1 MTDLAL
7 KEEGIDLRKA
17 ELERFM
23 GIQETFCETEKTP
36 DGLITMLNDEEIPIH
51 PESYPIKLVQP
62 GSIKKDAKYK
72 NEKGKLFVE
81 GMDEGFDELTL
92 IPITVYSRGRTMYEG
107 AYKEGV
113 KSARAC
119 FSYNGL
125 TPSKYV
131 VGPPSDQ
138 CAELKMRK
146 DGTPFLDP
154 VCRMAKWGENKVKPL
169 CGDYVMVAFLA
180 VELNCTPVH
189 IQFQG
194 TGMTAFKQ
202 FQEMYTKKK
211 NAVRIRKQ
219 SIYDYA
225 VKASASDEGTYYKVA
240 FELVH
245 APELNLKQYL
255 PICNYYLVNMY
266 KELAMKQEAQENTP
280 TVGTNAIID
289 NSAEAATE
297 PAIDAEVI
305 ASTSTE
311 PEEEFVV

>member
-1 MTDLAL
+1 MSDLAL
-7 KEEGIDLRKA
+7 KEEAIDLRKS

-23 GIQETFCETEKTP
+23 GIQETFCSTEKTP
-36 DGLITMLNDEEIPIH
+36 DGLVTMLNEEEIPIH
-51 PESYPIKLVQP
+51 PESYQIKLVQP

-107 AYKEGV
+107 PYKDGAENLR
-113 KSARAC
+113 SC
-119 FSYNGL
+119 FSYNGI
-125 TPSKYV
+125 TPSPYV
-131 VGPPSDQ
+131 VSPPSAQ

-146 DGTPFLDP
+146 DGTPYLDP
-154 VCRMAKWGENKVKPL
+154 VCSMAKWGDNKEKPS
-169 CGDYVMVAFLA
+169 CGDYVRVAFLA

-202 FQEMYTKKK
+202 FQDMYTKKK

-225 VKASASDEGTYYKVA
+225 VKATASDEGTYYKIA

-245 APELNLKQYL
+245 APDLNLKQYL
-255 PICNYYLVNMY
+255 PICNYYLVNLY
-266 KELAMKQEAQENTP
+266 KEQAMKQEAEDKAP
-280 TVGTNAIID
+280 AIGASAIID
-289 NSAEAATE
+289 NSAEA
-297 PAIDAEVI
+297 IDAEVVSSTTTA
-305 ASTSTE
+305 ASV
-311 PEEEFVV
+311 EEDFVM

>member
-51 PESYPIKLVQP
+51 PESYLVTLVQP
-62 GSIKKDAKYK
+62 GKVKTDAKYK
-72 NEKGKLFVE
+72 TEKGKFFIE
-81 GMDEGFDELTL
+81 GMDEGFEELTL
-92 IPITVYSRGRTMYEG
+92 IPITVFGRGRTMYEG
-107 AYKEGV
+107 TYKEGE
-113 KSARAC
+113 KSKRAC
-119 FSYNGL
+119 FSYNGV
-125 TPSKYV
+125 TPSPYV
-131 VGPPSDQ
+131 VGPPAPA
-138 CAELKMRK
+138 CAELTTAK
-146 DGTPFLDP
+146 DGTPYLKATCP
-154 VCRMAKWGENKVKPL
+154 MAVWTDGNKPA
-169 CGDYVMVAFLA
+169 CGDYVNVAFLA

-189 IQFQG
+189 FQFQR
-194 TGMTAFKQ
+194 TSMSAFRE
-202 FQEMYTKKK
+202 FQAMYTKKK

-219 SIYDYA
+219 SIYDYS
-225 VKASASDEGTYYKVA
+225 VKATVSDEGTYFKPA

-255 PICNYYLVNMY
+255 PICNYYLVNLY
-266 KELAMKQEAQENTP
+266 KELAMKMEAEDTTP
-280 TVGTNAIID
+280 AIGANAIID
-289 NSAEAATE
+289 NSAEAAME

-305 ASTSTE
+305 ASTSNE